1 MSLSILSVQPS
12 LPLWL
17 EIAAMA
23 TTGAY
28 GAAVARSRNVPISGT
43 LFAGIM
49 MGLGGG
55 MARDVLLGEQAVAI
69 SNIYLLPSILA
80 AALVGALG
88 FYRVVQIALPNL
100 VIHGIAF
107 GLLISIGCQKALS
120 VGTPALS
127 AIFCGVVTA
136 SVGGMAIDALTKHR
150 SAAFS
155 QAHWTLTSLIIGSA
169 LYWALSIMTNF
180 YLAIAITV
188 LVTTVLF
195 VTSVMRN
202 WPSPKWP
209 GESSDMNA

>member
-1 MSLSILSVQPS
+1 MNVHDPS

-23 TTGAY
+23 VTGLY

-43 LFAGIM
+43 LMAGIM

-55 MARDVLLGEQAVAI
+55 MARDAILGQQAVAI
-69 SNIYLLPSILA
+69 SNPYLLPSILA
-80 AALVGALG
+80 AALVGALA

-100 VIHGIAF
+100 IVHGIAF
-107 GLLISIGCQKALS
+107 GFLISIGCQKALS
-120 VGTPALS
+120 LGTPPLS

-155 QAHWTLTSLIIGSA
+155 QAHWTLTSLIIGSV
-169 LYWALSIMTNF
+169 LYYFVSTQVGFSWAI
-180 YLAIAITV
+180 IVTV
-188 LVTTVLF
+188 IVTATLFTV
-195 VTSVMRN
+195 SVKRN

>member
-1 MSLSILSVQPS
+1 MLSAQPS
-12 LPLWL
+12 LPFWV

-28 GAAVARSRNVPISGT
+28 GAAVARSRNVPVSGT

-80 AALVGALG
+80 ASILGAFA
-88 FYRVVQIALPNL
+88 FYRIVQIALPNL
-100 VIHGIAF
+100 IIHGIAF

-155 QAHWTLTSLIIGSA
+155 QAHWTLTSLIIGST
-169 LYWALSIMTNF
+169 LYWALTIKSNF
-180 YLAIAITV
+180 YVAIAITV
-188 LVTTVLF
+188 IVTTTLF
-195 VTSVMRN
+195 VVSVKRN